1 MIYFEN
7 LDAIGVIAM
16 TKKSTQAVVIKKKK
30 RKKKAWVWV
39 WVKFERRENKMI
51 DVVRQSG
58 KLRWEKKKG

>member
-30 RKKKAWVWV
+30 RKKKGLAVSV
-39 WVKFERRENKMI
+39 
-51 DVVRQSG
+51 S
-58 KLRWEKKKG
+58 

>member
-30 RKKKAWVWV
+30 KKKRLGC
-39 WVKFERRENKMI
+39 ECELN
-51 DVVRQSG
+51 
-58 KLRWEKKKG
+58 LR